1 MGLKE
6 AGVPARDYGN
16 NRPRIAVKLYEGN
29 LTFSATGFGEDGRA
43 SGRWDVTA
51 PMHIGQYVKL
61 HPDSTPKDIIVQ
73 PAADSTE
80 AIGKLV
86 TNNKLI
92 FDIDWT
98 ADDQNILPRENK
110 SWGQYVPRGATCEFF
125 GAAIDELKVV
135 ASNAAIG
142 AGDYLKSVANEEF
155 DKETTA
161 TNWIALA
168 KIDALKGGFVPALA
182 FK

>member
-73 PAADSTE
+73 PAANSTE

-92 FDIDWT
+92 FDIDWR
-98 ADDQNILPRENK
+98 I
-110 SWGQYVPRGATCEFF
+110 
-125 GAAIDELKVV
+125 
-135 ASNAAIG
+135 
-142 AGDYLKSVANEEF
+142 
-155 DKETTA
+155 
-161 TNWIALA
+161 
-168 KIDALKGGFVPALA
+168 
-182 FK
+182 